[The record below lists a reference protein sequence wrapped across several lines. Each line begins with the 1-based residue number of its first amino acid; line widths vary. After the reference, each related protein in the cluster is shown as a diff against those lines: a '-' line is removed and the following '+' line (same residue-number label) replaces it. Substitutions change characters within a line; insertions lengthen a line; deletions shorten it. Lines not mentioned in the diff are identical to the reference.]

1 MEEGKRDKKEGKG
14 KTSLWNDLNS
24 LKKNRVKFKLP
35 KEELALHR
43 TLVPSGK
50 EKETGLNSSGRF
62 WCAGLPSRRTTLETD
77 LSGIREMSFGLFC
90 IPLGQTT

>member
-1 MEEGKRDKKEGKG
+1 MLPFSTPNSISDFVLWKKGKEIKRKVKG

-43 TLVPSGK
+43 TLVLCSLWKRKGDGVKQQWAVLVCGTSQRKDDPG
-50 EKETGLNSSGRF
+50 N
-62 WCAGLPSRRTTLETD
+62 
-77 LSGIREMSFGLFC
+77 
-90 IPLGQTT
+90 